1 MNQRALFWVS
11 VVVAIG
17 VLFFVGFSNFLLEK
31 SKTGEEIPAATDDEA
46 MAVDAIW
53 TDMIGSWESLDD
65 SKYVMVLKEDNTYE
79 ELYDS
84 ELKSAGTWLLFADPA
99 EQGLDIETNFENS
112 VFMEKKDGATGGLFY
127 YNVAV
132 ANGEELT
139 ITYLQGGV
147 LRFKRVN

>member
-53 TDMIGSWESLDD
+53 TNMVGSWESLDD
-65 SKYVMVLKEDNTYE
+65 GKYVMVLKEDNTYE

-99 EQGLDIETNFENS
+99 E
-112 VFMEKKDGATGGLFY
+112 
-127 YNVAV
+127 
-132 ANGEELT
+132 
-139 ITYLQGGV
+139 
-147 LRFKRVN
+147 